1 MTEQEN
7 IRIAQEGYAAFVRGD
22 IAAVLGFYTPDAIF
36 ISNGPAG
43 VTPWVGTYKGHDEMM
58 QFFARLAESFE
69 YESYTPE
76 EYIAQGNKIA
86 VVVRSVGTY
95 KPTGKRIESNTVHIW
110 TMQDGKITRFEI
122 FDDNSTLL
130 V

>member
-1 MTEQEN
+1 MTEQDN
-7 IRIAQEGYAAFVRGD
+7 IQIAQAGYAAFVRGD
-22 IAAVLGFYTPDAIF
+22 IVGVLSFYQPDAEF

-43 VTPWVGTYKGHDEMM
+43 VAPWVGTYKGHDEMM
-58 QFFARLAESFE
+58 QFFARLAENFE

-95 KPTGKRIESNTVHIW
+95 KPTGKRIESNAVHVW
-110 TMQDGKITRFEI
+110 TMQDGKIARFEI
-122 FDDNSTLL
+122 FDDNSTML